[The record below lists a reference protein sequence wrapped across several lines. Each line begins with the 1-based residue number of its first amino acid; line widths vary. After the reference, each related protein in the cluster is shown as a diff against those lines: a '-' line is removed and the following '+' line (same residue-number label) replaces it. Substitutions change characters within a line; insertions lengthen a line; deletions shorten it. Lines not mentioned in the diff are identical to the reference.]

1 MRDIEEIKKMG
12 KMSIKALLYMLETTV
27 GAKMVKTDFTYHT
40 GSFTNGQ
47 EYITI
52 YCEFTLLGNVGDPD
66 EGTMAGQVSNIG
78 DKVYPLISKFILDS
92 EGKLKKVDGLDDFH
106 EHDNSI
112 YFDKCSY
119 EYGEGYEN
127 LFMTYQYASNI
138 YLENED

>member
-12 KMSIKALLYMLETTV
+12 TMSTKALLYMLETTV
-27 GAKMVKTDFTYHT
+27 NARMVETNFTYHT

-52 YCEFTLLGNVGDPD
+52 YCEFTLRGDVSDPD

-78 DKVYPLISKFILDS
+78 DKVYPLISQYILDS
-92 EGKLKKVDGLDDFH
+92 EGKLKKVGGLDDFH
-106 EHDNSI
+106 EHDNNI

-127 LFMTYQYASNI
+127 LFMTYQYLSNI

>member
-12 KMSIKALLYMLETTV
+12 TMSTKALLYMLETTV
-27 GAKMVKTDFTYHT
+27 GAKMVNTDFKYHI
-40 GSFTNGQ
+40 GSFRNGQ

-52 YCEFTLLGNVGDPD
+52 YCEFTLRGDVGDPD
-66 EGTMAGQVSNIG
+66 EGTMAGQVNKIG
-78 DKVYPLISKFILDS
+78 DKVYPLISQFILDS

-106 EHDNSI
+106 EHDNNI

-138 YLENED
+138 YLDNED

>member
-12 KMSIKALLYMLETTV
+12 MMSTKALLYMLETTV
-27 GAKMVKTDFTYHT
+27 DAKMDNIDFKFYM
-40 GSFTNGQ
+40 GSFNNGQ

-52 YCEFTLLGNVGDPD
+52 ECEFTLRGDVEDPD
-66 EGTMAGQVSNIG
+66 EGTMSAQISIIG

-92 EGKLKKVDGLDDFH
+92 EGKLKKVDGTDDFH
-106 EHDNSI
+106 DHDNII

-119 EYGEGYEN
+119 DYGDGNNN
-127 LFMTYQYASNI
+127 LFMTYHYTSNI